1 MVKKLLPAVLLIMTF
16 CFWSVSSAF
25 AESVA
30 VEGGKIFIADGDVTV
45 LNLDGSDVDPTD
57 TDCIDVRDALALVGD
72 ATDVVIADGK
82 AFITVGAPGS
92 VDVVIVDVS
101 SCLSDDVPVEEC
113 FATIDLDAGILEIPC
128 VYVDGVVYT
137 VKMDQRGNSMNWEVS
152 FADINGDL
160 LDYRREGDDGGDGD
174 GS

>member
-1 MVKKLLPAVLLIMTF
+1 MVKKLIPAVLLIMTF

-25 AESVA
+25 ADAVV

-45 LNLDGSDVDPTD
+45 LNLDGTTA
-57 TDCIDVRDALALVGD
+57 TDCPDALDALDALALVD
-72 ATDVVIADGK
+72 ATDVVIADGM
-82 AFITVGAPGS
+82 AIITAGAPGS
-92 VDVVIVDVS
+92 VRVEIVDVS

-128 VYVDGVVYT
+128 VEVDGVVYT
-137 VKMDQRGNSMNWEVS
+137 VKMDQRGNSMNWEVT

-160 LDYRREGDDGGDGD
+160 LDYRSKGEDGD